1 MKNKA
6 RMRSAPIL
14 LAAAAALFV
23 SAARNAGADGPR
35 PPEGDG
41 RPAVQALRVE
51 KGPKLD
57 GRLDDEAWR
66 DAPAFADFRMAVPRS
81 GGEPSERTELRVV
94 ADASTLYI
102 GVRCFDREPG
112 RIAANTMAHD
122 RDEAEDMGED
132 ALRVVLDPFQDRRNA
147 YFFSVNPRGAK
158 SEGLATGEHSSLD
171 WDGLWDA
178 RSAVGP
184 DGWSTEIAI
193 PFKSISFKPGL
204 ESWGLNVERVIA
216 RRQEI
221 VRLSGARTDA
231 FFTNPAEAA
240 PLTGLGRVRQGSGL
254 TFKPYGLVSP
264 AKDHA
269 AGAATDW
276 RWDGGFDVYKN
287 ITPNLVGAFSY
298 NTDFA
303 ETEVDERRI
312 NLTRFPLYYPEKR
325 AFFLEGSEIFN
336 FGTTTASGGFAPFF
350 SRRIGL
356 FEGEQVPVAYG
367 AKAFG
372 KLGRTNLQVLDVRTR
387 AFEALGLNAENFL
400 AARVSRNV
408 LAESRVGLIFTQ
420 GSPTGARNS
429 LAGIDAVF
437 QTSRFLKDKNFLAG
451 GWAVY
456 SWNDGPAGRHEGF
469 GFKIDYPNDLWDIA
483 ASFNSYGDALDPG
496 IGFLPRKGVRTLSLG
511 ASYMP
516 RPESGWAGRLVR
528 QFYFEFRPSFTW
540 DLDGLL
546 ETRKIFAAPLNLRTE
561 SGEHIEFNVTSNY
574 DLLREDWE
582 VSDGVTLSPGP
593 YAFTN
598 YGLQIETASHR
609 AWTVDCEWRFGP
621 FYSGHIDDVEVGVG
635 LKFKGFANLGFDANF
650 ARGRLPEGT
659 FKENVYQL
667 KADLFLT
674 PRLGLMNYLQ
684 YDDVSNEL
692 GVNTRFRWEI
702 TPGSVVYLVYS
713 KNWERRW
720 DPASRFIPL
729 EERGVFKITLSLRP

>member
-1 MKNKA
+1 MKPTTVLA
-6 RMRSAPIL
+6 SMTAL
-14 LAAAAALFV
+14 LALALPSPTIAEDPSAV
-23 SAARNAGADGPR
+23 SSVIR
-35 PPEGDG
+35 
-41 RPAVQALRVE
+41 ALRVDR
-51 KGPKLD
+51 GPKLD

-66 DAPAFADFRMAVPRS
+66 SAPAFTGFRMAVPRS
-81 GGEPSERTELRVV
+81 GDEPSERTELRVV
-94 ADASTLYI
+94 FDASSLYI
-102 GVRCFDREPG
+102 GVICHDREPS
-112 RIAANTMAHD
+112 RISANTMAHD

-147 YFFSVNPRGAK
+147 YYFSVNPRGAK

-178 RSAVGP
+178 RSAFGP
-184 DGWSTEIAI
+184 DGWSVEIAI
-193 PFKSISFKPGL
+193 PFKSISFKPHL

-221 VRLSGARTDA
+221 VRLSGARADA
-231 FFTNPAEAA
+231 FFTNPAEAT
-240 PLTGLGRVRQGSGL
+240 PLRGLREVRQGLGL

-264 AKDHA
+264 SKDHIAGSA
-269 AGAATDW
+269 ANW

-287 ITPNLVGAFSY
+287 ITPNFVGAFSY

-303 ETEVDERRI
+303 ETEVDERQI

-325 AFFLEGSEIFN
+325 AFFLEGSEIFG

-367 AKAFG
+367 AKIFG

-387 AFEALGLNAENFL
+387 ALEALDLPAENFL
-400 AARVSRNV
+400 AARVSQNV
-408 LAESRVGLIFTQ
+408 LAESKVGLIFTD
-420 GSPTGARNS
+420 GSPTGAKNS
-429 LAGIDAVF
+429 LAGLDLVY
-437 QTSRFLKDKNFLAG
+437 QTSRFLKDKNLLAG
-451 GWAVY
+451 GWFVY
-456 SWNDGPAGRHEGF
+456 NWNANPAGRHEGY
-469 GFKIDYPNDLWDIA
+469 GLKVDYPNDLWDVV

-496 IGFLPRKGVRTLSLG
+496 IGFLSRKGVRVLSLG

-516 RPESGWAGRLVR
+516 RPENGLVGRLVR
-528 QFYFEFRPSFTW
+528 QFFFEFRPSFTW

-546 ETRKIFAAPLNLRTE
+546 ETRKIFVAPFNLRTE
-561 SGEHIEFNVTSNY
+561 SGEHIELNMISNY
-574 DLLREDWE
+574 DFLREDWE
-582 VSDGVTLSPGP
+582 VSDGVVLPPGP

-598 YGLQIETASHR
+598 YGVQLETASHR
-609 AWTVDCEWRFGP
+609 AWTADLEWKFGQ

-635 LKFKGFANLGFDANF
+635 LKFKGFATIGFDANF
-650 ARGRLPEGT
+650 VRGRLAEGS

-674 PRLGLMNYLQ
+674 PRLGLMNYVQ

-692 GVNTRFRWEI
+692 GINTRFRWEI
-702 TPGSVVYLVYS
+702 TPGNVLYLVYS

-720 DPASRFIPL
+720 DPSSRFYPL
-729 EERGVFKITLSLRP
+729 EERGVFKITLSIRP